1 MARPDPEEPYYDEA
15 EALEDDDDE
24 LTEKQIHEAYFSV
37 LSSQFMHIRQAVRA
51 TPPPHAKLSPGT
63 PTFAAA
69 FDGDTRTTRKW
80 SAVLRK
86 SDPHPVQV
94 SRLSKDSVMRILRI
108 ILGGK
113 FLRQGYP
120 IEERTSRWLWALL
133 ARLPDR
139 GELDF
144 SEIGWIRDLGRRA
157 VLLGRSLAEMAA
169 LREDL
174 EEGGLGVHEGVDASS
189 SDEDAPVDD
198 EAENPDIL
206 DNLQAAVA
214 ASRPKIDPE
223 DGDDAFGA
231 EHQQPNDTALSEAI
245 HDEVKAFQGASGAV
259 PSGTSLGTGGED
271 RNYDLEAQGD
281 VDDEDVAME
290 LASNS
295 SADEAPMLAD
305 LDDAKARLLER
316 LAQDDHIDAEEA
328 ARERSRMNMRATL
341 NMILTVAGEFYG
353 QRDLLEFREPFV
365 GL

>member
-1 MARPDPEEPYYDEA
+1 
-15 EALEDDDDE
+15 
-24 LTEKQIHEAYFSV
+24 
-37 LSSQFMHIRQAVRA
+37 
-51 TPPPHAKLSPGT
+51 
-63 PTFAAA
+63 
-69 FDGDTRTTRKW
+69 
-80 SAVLRK
+80 
-86 SDPHPVQV
+86 
-94 SRLSKDSVMRILRI
+94 MRILRI

-189 SDEDAPVDD
+189 SDEGALVDD
-198 EAENPDIL
+198 EGEDPEIL
-206 DNLQAAVA
+206 DNVQVAVA
-214 ASRPKIDPE
+214 ASKPEIGPE
-223 DGDDAFGA
+223 DGDDAFGT
-231 EHQQPNDTALSEAI
+231 ELQQINDKTLLGAV
-245 HDEVKAFQGASGAV
+245 HDEGEAFQGTSSTV
-259 PSGTSLGTGGED
+259 PSGTGVGTGGED
-271 RNYDLEAQGD
+271 RNPDQEARDD

-295 SADEAPMLAD
+295 SADEAPILAD

-328 ARERSRMNMRATL
+328 AKERSRMNMRATL